1 MSMTDFSRNLKSA
14 LNKVEVAGEE
24 IVLVRNKRRIGRIVP
39 GEPFMT
45 AAEAMG
51 DLGGILPDDAAEGWL
66 VSISSFIRSDLFLR
80 SSAVLRD
87 VSY

>member
-1 MSMTDFSRNLKSA
+1 MIIMSVTDFARNLKSA

-45 AAEAMG
+45 AVEAMG
-51 DLGGILPDDAAEGWL
+51 DLCGTLPDSAAEGWIE
-66 VSISSFIRSDLFLR
+66 SG
-80 SSAVLRD
+80 RD
-87 VSY
+87 SRTLGDESRDAWGG

>member
-1 MSMTDFSRNLKSA
+1 MIVMSVTDFSRNLKSA

-45 AAEAMG
+45 ASEAMG
-51 DLGGILPDDAAEGWL
+51 DLCGILPDDAAEGWIE
-66 VSISSFIRSDLFLR
+66 SG
-80 SSAVLRD
+80 RD
-87 VSY
+87 SRTLGDESEDAWAG